1 MSLEK
6 IKEKWERIERED
18 AEIRRKMADWEF
30 INKQRPH
37 IRSALIF
44 YINTGDIRRACKM
57 ARMHIE
63 DFRNLLKKAKIP
75 VIT

>member
-44 YINTGDIRRACKM
+44 YINTGDI
-57 ARMHIE
+57 
-63 DFRNLLKKAKIP
+63 
-75 VIT
+75 